1 MIQILAGGDYRPD
14 SSLVNGEDFNLS
26 YFDEISGLVEQCD
39 LAIFNL
45 ETVIGASSGKIVK
58 TGVSFSVED
67 TALNLFENN
76 DKVVLS
82 LANNHINDYGKN
94 GVEGT
99 ISALS
104 KKNIKY
110 VGAGLSDE
118 ESRKPRI
125 LEISGVKVGILSY
138 CEHEF
143 STSDV
148 YGHGANGY
156 SSEKVFYDIKQL
168 RKKVDKIIVSYHGN
182 IEYYLL
188 PSPELKKRLRFIAD
202 LGADAVL
209 CHHSH
214 YYSGYEVYNEVPIFY
229 GLGNFYT
236 TSKAKHTEEFY
247 TGLLVKLDISDNINF
262 EVLPFR
268 QNWNGEKWSLLKGEE
283 KQLFLSKLESLNAI
297 ISDDKQLA
305 EAWQKNVLKNAPKY
319 YYILKQRNK
328 ILYKLIKM
336 GLFKEN
342 GISGKYLSFLMNIIQ
357 NESHRESVLTLLK
370 IEYKDFNEN

>member
-1 MIQILAGGDYRPD
+1 VIQILAGGDYLPD
-14 SSLVNGEDFNLS
+14 SSLVNGEEFNLS
-26 YFDEISGLVEQCD
+26 YFDEFSSLLDQCD

-45 ETVIGASSGKIVK
+45 ETVIGANSGKIVK
-58 TGVSFSVED
+58 TGVSFSAED
-67 TALNLFENN
+67 SVLDLFENN

-82 LANNHINDYGKN
+82 LANNHINDYGRS
-94 GVEGT
+94 GLEST
-99 ISALS
+99 LSALD

-118 ESRKPRI
+118 EARKALI
-125 LEISGVKVGILSY
+125 LEISGLKVGIISY

-168 RKKVDKIIVSYHGN
+168 RKKVDKIFVSYHGN

-202 LGADAVL
+202 LGADAVF

-229 GLGNFYT
+229 GLGNFYAK
-236 TSKAKHTEEFY
+236 SKVKHTEEFY
-247 TGLLVKLDISDNINF
+247 TGLLIKLDIGDIISF
-262 EVLPFR
+262 QVLPFR
-268 QNWNGEKWSLLKGEE
+268 QNWNGEKLSLLKGEE
-283 KQLFLSKLESLNAI
+283 KQLFLSKLDSLNAI
-297 ISDDKQLA
+297 ISDEKQLA
-305 EAWQKNVLKNAPKY
+305 ETWQKYVLKNAPKY
-319 YYILKQRNK
+319 YYILKQQNK

-336 GLFKEN
+336 GLIKEN
-342 GISGKYLSFLMNIIQ
+342 GISRKYLSFLMNIIQ
-357 NESHRESVLTLLK
+357 NESHRESVITLLRNDIK
-370 IEYKDFNEN
+370 GFKN